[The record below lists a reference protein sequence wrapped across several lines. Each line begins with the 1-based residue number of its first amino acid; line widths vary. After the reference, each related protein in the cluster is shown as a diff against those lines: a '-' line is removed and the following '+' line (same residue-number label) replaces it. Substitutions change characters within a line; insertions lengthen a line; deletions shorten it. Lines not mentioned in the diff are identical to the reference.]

1 MLGISGRMVGSE
13 TQWSGGFNQQKT
25 RFIYFYTYKMK
36 KILQLLNEY
45 ERSLWSDREWL
56 WIIDED
62 WFFCTRKSKKGNPIV
77 QHSSL
82 DEAILQIISKK
93 FWFIQWLV
101 GMVKIDYEAW
111 HKVFIDSNY
120 FGNISDLYEYEVLTM
135 YLSIQ
140 DDPIEFLISILK

>member
-1 MLGISGRMVGSE
+1 MEKL
-13 TQWSGGFNQQKT
+13 
-25 RFIYFYTYKMK
+25 
-36 KILQLLNEY
+36 LQLLNEY

-62 WFFCTRKSKKGNPIV
+62 WFFCTRKSKKGNLIV

-101 GMVKIDYEAW
+101 GMAKIDYEAW
-111 HKVFIDSNY
+111 HKVFIDSYY
-120 FGNISDLYEYEVLTM
+120 FDNISDLYEYEVLTM